1 MMSKKGFIDQALVN
15 TASIIVLAI
24 ILIVFFFYFNLAY
37 IFIAQHKEIIN
48 TKNVND
54 PGLLLNNYLRTPV
67 VSDKASTVGELIT
80 NDRSNKDLEKITN
93 EIFNSACGYNS
104 PQDYCF
110 WELNIKYPDKGLN
123 FISNQGSKQDFREN
137 IQIQSLLPT
146 IDNKQVI
153 LTLTIYVNP
162 YSWFQ

>member
-1 MMSKKGFIDQALVN
+1 MISKKGFIDQALVN

-24 ILIVFFFYFNLAY
+24 ILLVFFFYFNLAY
-37 IFIAQHKEIIN
+37 IFIAQHKELIN

-67 VSDKASTVGELIT
+67 VGEKASTIGELIT
-80 NDRSNKDLEKITN
+80 NDRDNKDLEKLSSDVLN
-93 EIFNSACGYNS
+93 LACSYNS

-110 WELNIKYPDKGLN
+110 WELNIKYPDKEFS
-123 FISNQGSKQDFREN
+123 FISNQGSKYDFRDN
-137 IQIQSLLPT
+137 VQVQSLLPT

-153 LTLTIYVNP
+153 LTLTIYIDP
-162 YSWFQ
+162 YKGFE